1 MSIAAA
7 VNKEK
12 EAKIGAFM
20 EKQQKQQRQ
29 RERQQNVLLQKE
41 HDHEKGTPRGKEG
54 LIGSSKKLLP
64 NTRKPPRSSAKKP
77 AKPVT
82 GPVKP
87 AITSAEEQQIIER
100 VAVAVT
106 TSRYHHQI

>member
-12 EAKIGAFM
+12 EAKIRAFM
-20 EKQQKQQRQ
+20 EKQQRQQRQ

-77 AKPVT
+77 AKPV
-82 GPVKP
+82 KP